1 MEQEHIEEPVCFVT
15 DREIA
20 LIGALDNIFPNSIH
34 LLCTWHVNMNILA
47 NCRKHFPK
55 DKAKPKT
62 NEVRNR
68 AQNQNRP
75 ANRNWVANRNDE
87 VIPDPQWEKLSLRI
101 RPPCWIQQ
109 PRQSILLVSSNSR
122 SIQMKLLVTLKILG

>member
-1 MEQEHIEEPVCFVT
+1 MTVQLRLCFLSGEKKPDYERAVRWFWELMEQEHIEEPIWFVT

-20 LIGALDNIFPNSIH
+20 LMGALDNIFPNSIH

-62 NEVRNR
+62 NEVKDG

-75 ANRNWVANRNDE
+75 ANRNRVTNRNDE
-87 VIPDPQWEKLSLRI
+87 VIPDPQ
-101 RPPCWIQQ
+101 
-109 PRQSILLVSSNSR
+109 
-122 SIQMKLLVTLKILG
+122 